1 VRLYQQHS
9 FGKHEEGFV
18 YRLLIRLLRET
29 RGQNLAEYAL
39 LLLLVA
45 LGAIAAVQ
53 GLACG
58 VNCAFEVAGKVVDK
72 ATGKIPPGK
81 LISCNKKCM

>member
-1 VRLYQQHS
+1 M
-9 FGKHEEGFV
+9 
-18 YRLLIRLLRET
+18 YRLLIRLLKET

-53 GLACG
+53 ELACH
-58 VNCAFEVAGKVVDK
+58 VNCAFEVAGKAL
-72 ATGKIPPGK
+72 ATGKHPPGQS
-81 LISCNKKCM
+81 ISCSKKC

>member
-1 VRLYQQHS
+1 
-9 FGKHEEGFV
+9 V

-29 RGQNLAEYAL
+29 RGQNLPEYAL

-53 GLACG
+53 ELGCA
-58 VNCAFEVAGKVVDK
+58 VNCAFEVAGEAVAE
-72 ATGKIPPGK
+72 ATGKIPPGEP
-81 LISCNKKCM
+81 ISCNKKCM